1 MIMETT
7 LNYPFKR
14 RSENYFEW
22 LLFTIK
28 SERYH
33 QAESQIV
40 THDHTGLKL
49 NLAS

>member
-7 LNYPFKR
+7 LNYRFQRK
-14 RSENYFEW
+14 SENYFEW

-33 QAESQIV
+33 EAESQIV
-40 THDHTGLKL
+40 THDQTGLKL
-49 NLAS
+49 SLAS